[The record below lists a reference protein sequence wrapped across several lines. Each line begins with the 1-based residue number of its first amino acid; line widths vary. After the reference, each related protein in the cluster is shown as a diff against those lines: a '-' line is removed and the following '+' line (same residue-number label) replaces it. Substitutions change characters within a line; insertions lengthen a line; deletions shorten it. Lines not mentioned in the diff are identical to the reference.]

1 MRSAATSI
9 AALATALACAP
20 ALREPPPIVGAPTR
34 TPASA
39 AELLRSA
46 DAAWARRADP
56 AQARAAQEAY
66 LAAAAADETRVEGLV
81 GAMRAAAFRIER
93 ERDRAERERLA
104 VQAVQLGQ
112 WCQRRAPGDAVCDYR
127 LALALGQQT
136 RERTSTAKDA
146 LGRMEKLLRAAIAAD
161 PAMDRGGPHRTLALL
176 LLRAPGWPIGP
187 GDPEGA
193 LVEARRA
200 VALFPDA
207 AHDPLA
213 LAEALAR
220 NDHAAEA
227 HAAYERAAE
236 LAGPGAAAGDPEAAR
251 WREEAL
257 AALAHEGPR

>member
-1 MRSAATSI
+1 VRSVATSV
-9 AALATALACAP
+9 AALATAALACAP
-20 ALREPPPIVGAPTR
+20 ALREPPPIVTAP

-39 AELLRSA
+39 DELLRIA
-46 DAAWARRADP
+46 DAAWAKRADP
-56 AQARAAQEAY
+56 GKARAAQEAY
-66 LAAAAADETRVEGLV
+66 LQAAAADETRVEGLV

-93 ERDRAERERLA
+93 ERDGAERERLA

-112 WCQRRAPGDAVCDYR
+112 WCQRRAPSDAVCGYR

-176 LLRAPGWPIGP
+176 LLRAPGWPVGP
-187 GDPEGA
+187 GDTEGA
-193 LVEARRA
+193 LVEARAA
-200 VALFPDA
+200 VDLFPDA
-207 AHDPLA
+207 PHNQLA

-227 HAAYERAAE
+227 RAAYERAAA
-236 LAGPGAAAGDPEAAR
+236 LAEPGAAAGDPEATR